1 MSTIQE
7 INQQIILYTRE
18 CVKKE
23 LQTTSIDNSDNFIK
37 KIFHF
42 ENIAEYNF
50 ANFIPNSS
58 DHRVLGILT
67 EEFNRHMTNKYGYPH
82 VKYNGGW
89 RDKCKIYTIPDL
101 YTYYGYCVS
110 LEYLKE
116 EITKEINLPII

>member
-7 INQQIILYTRE
+7 INQQIIYYTRE

-23 LQTTSIDNSDNFIK
+23 LLTSKIEDKEEFIK

-42 ENIAEYNF
+42 HNLSDYNF
-50 ANFIPNSS
+50 ANFIPNTT
-58 DHRVLGILT
+58 DYQLLGIIT

-82 VKYNGGW
+82 VIHNGGW
-89 RDKCKIYTIPDL
+89 RDKCKIYTISDL
-101 YTYYGYCVS
+101 YTYYAYSVS

-116 EITKEINLPII
+116 EIKEEIKLPFI

>member
-23 LQTTSIDNSDNFIK
+23 LQTTSINNSDDFIK

-42 ENIAEYNF
+42 ENLAEYNF
-50 ANFIPNSS
+50 ANFIPNST
-58 DHRVLGILT
+58 DHRVLGIIT

-82 VKYNGGW
+82 VIHNGGW
-89 RDKCKIYTIPDL
+89 RDKCKIYTIADL
-101 YTYYGYCVS
+101 YTYYAYAVS
-110 LEYLKE
+110 LEYLKDEIKE
-116 EITKEINLPII
+116 EIKLPIV

>member
-1 MSTIQE
+1 MSTIQA
-7 INQQIILYTRE
+7 INQQIIYYTRE
-18 CVKKE
+18 CVMKE
-23 LQTTSIDNSDNFIK
+23 LLTNKIEDKEQFIK

-50 ANFIPNSS
+50 ANFITNST
-58 DHRVLGILT
+58 DHRVLGIIT

-82 VKYNGGW
+82 VIHNGGW

-101 YTYYGYCVS
+101 YTYYAYAVS

-116 EITKEINLPII
+116 EIKEEIKLPTI